1 MRRWVALLTLVAAL
15 GVGGCRQRA
24 TSVWFKGDLDAAV
37 AAARQRNTLVM
48 VEFFT
53 DWCNWCR
60 RLDTDTFRRAEVR
73 RELEELVAVRFDAEK
88 DGAPLAAR
96 FEVDSFPTLVFLD
109 PDGNEVDRIL
119 GYLPP
124 DKFLHRVQKIRTGDT
139 FLACLRR
146 LREDPG
152 NQEAI
157 RRSVEGLLE
166 RSDPM
171 GAISKLEDFAAASGN
186 IDPELCRHL
195 MFAAQVDLHS
205 RVYQRA
211 AKLYLK
217 GRTHSLEVPDTAGTR
232 RLHAL
237 VAEGLPELP
246 EIEQAELLRQARYED
261 AGSLLALIEAGS
273 VSEGD
278 LLEVA
283 GFAFSNGHFDLAAD
297 LYLRWYQAHGDE
309 AEASVLND
317 IAWRLYLGGTEL
329 EAATEIARR
338 SLAMKETPESGDTLA
353 RLLYVTGSI
362 DQAVDLEVR
371 AAQRAGGARGDTYL
385 DVARRMEAGEKLEDS
400 PSFSTYP
407 GPHPGA
413 L

>member
-1 MRRWVALLTLVAAL
+1 MRRWVALMTLVAAL
-15 GVGGCRQRA
+15 GIGGCRQQA

-88 DGAPLAAR
+88 DGAQLATR
-96 FEVDSFPTLVFLD
+96 FDIDSFPTLVFLD

-124 DKFLHRVQKIRTGDT
+124 DKFLHRVQKIRTGDN

-152 NQEAI
+152 NHEAI
-157 RRSVEGLLE
+157 EGSVEGLLE

-171 GAISKLEDFAAASGN
+171 GAISRLEDFAAASGN
-186 IDPELCRHL
+186 TDPELCRHL

-217 GRTHSLEVPDTAGTR
+217 GRTRSLEVPDTTGTR
-232 RLHAL
+232 QLHEL
-237 VAEGLPELP
+237 VVGGLPELP
-246 EIEQAELLRQARYED
+246 ESEQAELLRRARFED
-261 AGSLLALIEAGS
+261 AGSLLTLIDAGS
-273 VSEGD
+273 IPEGD
-278 LLEVA
+278 LFEIA
-283 GFAFSNGHFDLAAD
+283 GFAFANGHFDLAAD
-297 LYLRWYQAHGDE
+297 LYLRWYASQGDE
-309 AEASVLND
+309 ATAGMLND
-317 IAWRLYLGGTEL
+317 VAWRLYLSGTEL
-329 EAATEIARR
+329 DEATEIARR
-338 SLAMKETPESGDTLA
+338 SYGMKAAPETADTLA
-353 RLLYVTGSI
+353 RLLYVSGSI

-371 AAQRAGGARGDTYL
+371 AAKQAGGARGESYL
-385 DVARRMEAGEKLEDS
+385 EVARRMEAGEKLGDS

-407 GPHPGA
+407 GSRHGA